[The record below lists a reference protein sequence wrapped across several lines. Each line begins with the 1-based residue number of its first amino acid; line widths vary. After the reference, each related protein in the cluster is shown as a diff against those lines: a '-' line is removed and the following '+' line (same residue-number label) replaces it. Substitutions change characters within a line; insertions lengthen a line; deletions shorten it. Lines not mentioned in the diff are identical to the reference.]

1 MLDPIWAQDSNA
13 ISPTFF
19 INFSFNLVWSKFIL
33 QLRGKLIFVSLAGR
47 LGVQHND
54 QPPGAAFSSLDW
66 MTLLVNRNKFLRFG
80 DANLSRNE
88 VCHQLNTFYSKL
100 SQPIDHI
107 FWCGNCCIV
116 IIFYSTKG
124 IIDQSIKVQMFEPS
138 IFMVFLFHFVW
149 ILSYMKVFND
159 LKFWNSYI
167 SKASLC
173 FSKLV
178 TMMSLW

>member
-1 MLDPIWAQDSNA
+1 M
-13 ISPTFF
+13 
-19 INFSFNLVWSKFIL
+19 

-88 VCHQLNTFYSKL
+88 VYQLNTFYSKL

-107 FWCGNCCIV
+107 F
-116 IIFYSTKG
+116 
-124 IIDQSIKVQMFEPS
+124 
-138 IFMVFLFHFVW
+138 
-149 ILSYMKVFND
+149 
-159 LKFWNSYI
+159 
-167 SKASLC
+167 
-173 FSKLV
+173 
-178 TMMSLW
+178 